1 MDVHGSHG
9 STVIMRYT
17 PVCLSSV
24 PDIHTAQ
31 LLTISV
37 CRLPCLTLATGGHRP
52 THTQTQPLIQVH
64 HIRAY
69 NVIHIQYFMY
79 IIHKVYKIQLL
90 PTCLRVIVPCY
101 VFATYFLKPYLCPIL
116 STARKSLVTSLAHSN
131 AVCVVSRH
139 PPTTTSPCEAMS
151 G

>member
-1 MDVHGSHG
+1 MFIKCSRYSYC
-9 STVIMRYT
+9 STT
-17 PVCLSSV
+17 HHQCLSPS
-24 PDIHTAQ
+24 
-31 LLTISV
+31 
-37 CRLPCLTLATGGHRP
+37 LPHSCHRWSQAY
-52 THTQTQPLIQVH
+52 THTNTAPHTSTSHTCIQCHTHTV
-64 HIRAY
+64 R
-69 NVIHIQYFMY
+69 MY